1 MTEPL
6 QLLEERLADLRIM
19 LDTAKKNDCSQ
30 EELTTFHNKYYVC
43 TETIRRFVNKRRVI

>member
-6 QLLEERLADLRIM
+6 QLLEERLAEIRIM

-30 EELTTFHNKYYVC
+30 EELTILHNKYYVC
-43 TETIRRFVNKRRVI
+43 TEQLEDL